1 MRPVAAG
8 SIALHAVALLIA
20 LTSLAKVPSAQVSS
34 STVMGQ
40 VRVAPGNPIS
50 KPILVTLR
58 GRGTVVGQSYTDE
71 EGRFYFN
78 GLPGNIYHVEINEE
92 GYLPVTETV
101 VSDPQTAP
109 MRMVN
114 IYLVPKN
121 RPKVAGEGPIAGENP
136 YLTSEA
142 EYGKIY
148 PEQAV
153 KEFKAGKKADQ
164 KGKVDDAIGHYEKAI
179 SLAPTFFMARNNL
192 GTLYLSKS
200 DYAAAQEQFEKV
212 IGINPNDASAFFNLA
227 NLNLLQN
234 KFDDALRF
242 AEKGLSKQPS
252 SAFGNFLKGSIYAR
266 VGSMQEA
273 ESALKRSLELDP
285 QMAQTYLA
293 LVNLF
298 IQEKRS
304 ADAIAELKTFLKE
317 FPDHQFAPKARDV
330 LKRLESSSAA
340 N

>member
-1 MRPVAAG
+1 MRTLFP
-8 SIALHAVALLIA
+8 SALLRIVFLVVVCSTISPHA
-20 LTSLAKVPSAQVSS
+20 TAQAPGA
-34 STVMGQ
+34 TVMGQ
-40 VRVAPGNPIS
+40 VRITPGNQVS
-50 KPILVTLR
+50 KPILVTLK
-58 GRGTVVGQSYTDE
+58 GRGTLVGLSYTDD

-78 GLPGNIYHVEINEE
+78 GLPGNIYHLEINEE
-92 GYLPVTETV
+92 GFMPVNETI
-101 VSDPQTAP
+101 VSDPDTAP
-109 MRMVN
+109 TRMVN